1 MSALVVQDLRVELS
15 DGSRL
20 VDDASLRVEP
30 GRVLGV
36 VGESGSG
43 KSTLS
48 LALLGHARPGARIT
62 AGSVR
67 IGEVDMLALGD
78 RERRHAR
85 GTLIAYVPQDPA
97 AALNP
102 ALSLR
107 TQLEEAMTG
116 TPDERRERI
125 ADVLRAVDLPADAAF
140 LKRRPGQLSG
150 GQKQRV
156 GIAMAIVGDPD
167 VLVLDEPTTG
177 LDVTTQAKVLAL
189 VAELCRA
196 REMAAV
202 YISHDLA
209 VIADVADEV
218 AVMYA
223 GQIIETGPAARLVL
237 APQHPYSRALLAS
250 VPDSRV
256 RLQLQA
262 IPGRAPAPAPPRQ
275 GCRFADRCGFATD
288 ACRRTAP
295 QLIVLGD
302 DSTGRSAVRC
312 LRAGEIGAAG
322 HARVEA
328 PRTETAADAAALL
341 EVRGLTAAY
350 GRRPVLFDVDLQVRP
365 GECVAV
371 VGESGSGKSTLSQC
385 IAGLQ
390 ERTGG
395 EVLLD
400 GAALAPA
407 ARRRAPAQRRE
418 VQYVFQNPYASLNPR
433 ATVGA
438 SIGVPLTYFAGLGG
452 RARRSRVAELLDRVE
467 LPAEVAQR
475 YPRELSGGQ
484 RQRVAIARALASDP
498 RLLICDEVTS
508 ALDVSVQAAIVELLR
523 GLQAEGLSMLFVT
536 HNFAVVRSLAD
547 AVTVLRAGTVV
558 EQGPTDRVLD
568 QPEHE
573 YTATLLADVLDVP
586 LAAAG

>member
-1 MSALVVQDLRVELS
+1 MTALKVRDLRVELA

-67 IGEVDMLALGD
+67 IGDVDMLALGD
-78 RERRHAR
+78 RERRRAR
-85 GTLIAYVPQDPA
+85 GSLIAYVPQDPA

-107 TQLEEAMTG
+107 TQLEEATTG
-116 TPDERRERI
+116 EPAERRTRI
-125 ADVLRAVDLPADAAF
+125 ADVLAAVDLPADDAF
-140 LKRRPGQLSG
+140 LRRRPGQLSG

-156 GIAMAIVGDPD
+156 GIAMAIVGAPD

-189 VAELCRA
+189 VAELCRT

-223 GQIIETGPAARLVL
+223 GQVVETGAAARLVR
-237 APQHPYSRALLAS
+237 APRHPYTRALLGS

-256 RLQLQA
+256 RLRLQA
-262 IPGRAPAPAPPRQ
+262 IPGRAPAPTPPQ
-275 GCRFADRCGFATD
+275 QSCRFADRCGFATD
-288 ACRRTAP
+288 ACRGEAP
-295 QLIVLGD
+295 RLVALDG
-302 DSTGRSAVRC
+302 GARSVRC
-312 LRAGEIGAAG
+312 LHASGLDDAARI
-322 HARVEA
+322 RVEA
-328 PRTETAADAAALL
+328 APAPVRAEGAALL
-341 EVRGLTAAY
+341 DVRGLSAAY
-350 GRRPVLFDVDLQVRP
+350 GRRTVLFDVDLQVRP
-365 GECVAV
+365 GECLAV

-395 EVLLD
+395 EVLLE
-400 GAALAPA
+400 GASLAPA
-407 ARRRAPAQRRE
+407 ARRRSAAQRRE

-433 ATVGA
+433 ATVGQ
-438 SIGVPLTYFAGLGG
+438 SIGVPLTYFAGLRG
-452 RARRSRVAELLDRVE
+452 RARTARIAALLDRVE
-467 LPAEVAQR
+467 LPAEVAGR
-475 YPRELSGGQ
+475 YPAELSGGQ

-523 GLQAEGLSMLFVT
+523 GLQADGLSMLFVT

-547 AVTVLRAGTVV
+547 AVTVLRGGEVV
-558 EQGPTDRVLD
+558 EHGPAAQVLD
-568 QPEHE
+568 SPRHE